1 MLLNSMGATAGDA
14 REHIAPMG
22 RSYTTLVLQVIYAQS
37 KN

>member
-1 MLLNSMGATAGDA
+1 MPLNSMGAMCSRASPTV
-14 REHIAPMG
+14 APMG